1 MRETARGD
9 KDRRKKA
16 REKATEEKERGRRQ
30 ERRPKSSNRFD
41 RTSTTTTKTA
51 ISITVTQRI
60 VIVPLLY
67 VSVTVVTT
75 HSRRDVAQA
84 GKERI
89 PLSRQLR
96 EKQRSLLRA

>member
-1 MRETARGD
+1 MRGGQRVVIGSIVLLPLL
-9 KDRRKKA
+9 
-16 REKATEEKERGRRQ
+16 
-30 ERRPKSSNRFD
+30 PKLLFLLLLLNVS
-41 RTSTTTTKTA
+41 
-51 ISITVTQRI
+51 

-75 HSRRDVAQA
+75 HSTSDVAQA